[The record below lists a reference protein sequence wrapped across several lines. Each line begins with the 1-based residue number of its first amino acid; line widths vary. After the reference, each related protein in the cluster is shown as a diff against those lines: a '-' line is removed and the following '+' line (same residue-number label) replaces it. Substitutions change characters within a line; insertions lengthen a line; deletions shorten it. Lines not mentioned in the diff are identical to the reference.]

1 MVVRMTRV
9 YMVRHGR
16 AAAGWNVDPDPGLD
30 ELGRSQSLAVATK
43 LSPLGPLPVMSSPL
57 LRCQQTA
64 FPLST
69 AWKQDVVVDALVGEI
84 PSPAGYALE
93 DRVEWLREAMSGT
106 WAQVAER
113 SGIHYA
119 QYRDAIGD
127 RVRAITTDTV
137 IFSHFIAINAVIGVA
152 TNNDAVVIA
161 SLDNCSVTTF
171 EVHGD
176 GRLELIEVGGEADTL
191 IR

>member
-1 MVVRMTRV
+1 MTRV

-30 ELGRSQSLAVATK
+30 ELGRSQSLAVATR

-69 AWKQDVVVDALVGEI
+69 AWKQEVAVDALVGEI

-93 DRVEWLREAMSGT
+93 DRVEWLREAMAGT
-106 WAQVAER
+106 WAEVAER
-113 SGIHYA
+113 SGVHYV

-171 EVHGD
+171 EVHPD